1 VIGTL
6 VAGKV
11 VRGAMSQG
19 ADTDVSSGHVGVLP
33 ARPGFRRLAG
43 GARDWL
49 RAELFLRTET
59 GPVGWRKILLGLAFV
74 VAGTAVAL
82 ARTRGPGALNTI
94 WIEDAKFL
102 LPQALTHSFWVCA
115 NTPISGYYQESAR
128 LVTELAVQFPV
139 RLMPAVMSVG
149 AAAQYAC
156 YGLVAYIA
164 SGPHLR
170 SPWLRLL
177 VAAPVCAIP
186 LAYTQV
192 DVDLVTV
199 QFIALYGAFWA
210 LLWIPGTRAGRILS
224 PLVMLSV
231 ATTTVLV
238 VVYAPL
244 VAARLIADRSKNAVF
259 LASCWLAGVALEM
272 SPTLRGV
279 AEHDKYPYNGP
290 LFVLENYASRVVP
303 RALFGESALGG
314 PGTSYRGNPVP
325 LHIINQAGHNI
336 LIAAAWL
343 VVAVV
348 LVAAATR
355 LTSPDWPLVVTAAI
369 FSVGVFTAEL
379 LVNVPTVQP
388 RYAVAPA
395 LLLYVVIVAALRPRA
410 PLGPESASQSGP
422 NGDVGWLL
430 VAGFTVLLAVAVA
443 LNFRV
448 TNGRT
453 NSPPWTTVVTQ
464 AKAACARPGVTAY
477 TYTHEWWQTRIP
489 CSKL

>member
-1 VIGTL
+1 
-6 VAGKV
+6 

-19 ADTDVSSGHVGVLP
+19 ADTDVSSGDVGVLP
-33 ARPGFRRLAG
+33 ARQGLRRVAG
-43 GARDWL
+43 TTGGWL
-49 RAELFLRTET
+49 RSELFLRTAS
-59 GPVGWRKILLGLAFV
+59 GPVGWRKILLGVASV

-82 ARTRGPGALNTI
+82 TRTRGPGALNTI

-102 LPQALTHSFWVCA
+102 LPQALTHSFWVCVS
-115 NTPISGYYQESAR
+115 TPISGYYQESAR
-128 LVTELAVQFPV
+128 LVTELAVRFPV
-139 RLMPAVMSVG
+139 RMMPAVMSVG
-149 AAAQYAC
+149 ATAQYAC

-170 SPWLRLL
+170 RPWLRLL

-192 DVDLVTV
+192 DADLVTV

-244 VAARLIADRSKNAVF
+244 LAARLLADRSKNAIF
-259 LASCWLAGVALEM
+259 LACCWLAGVALEM

-279 AEHDKYPYNGP
+279 ARHDQYPYNGP
-290 LFVLENYASRVVP
+290 LFVLQNYASRVVP

-314 PGTSYRGNPVP
+314 PGTDYRGNPVP
-325 LHIINQAGHNI
+325 LHITSQAGHDI

-343 VVAVV
+343 LVVIV

-355 LTSPDWPLVVTAAI
+355 LTDPDWPLVVTAAV
-369 FSVGVFTAEL
+369 FSVGVFTAEM

-395 LLLYVVIVAALRPRA
+395 LLLYVVLVAALRPRA
-410 PLGPESASQSGP
+410 SLRSGSASQK
-422 NGDVGWLL
+422 VTRTEFGWLL
-430 VAGFTVLLAVAVA
+430 VSGLTVLLAVAVA

-453 NSPPWTTVVTQ
+453 TSPPWTTVVTH
-464 AKAACARPGVTAY
+464 AEAACARPGVTAY
-477 TYTHEWWQTRIP
+477 TYTHEWWQTPIP
-489 CSKL
+489 CNRL